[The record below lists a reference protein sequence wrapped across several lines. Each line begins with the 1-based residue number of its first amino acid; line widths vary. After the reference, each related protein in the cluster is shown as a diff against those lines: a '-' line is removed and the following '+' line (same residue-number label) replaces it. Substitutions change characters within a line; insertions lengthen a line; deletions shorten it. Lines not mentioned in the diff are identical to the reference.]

1 LSEKPVSKS
10 FPEEKPLKD
19 PWEQL
24 RKKLGIKILSTSRR
38 EP

>member
-10 FPEEKPLKD
+10 FPEEKPPKD

-24 RKKLGIKILSTSRR
+24 RKKPGIKILSTARR
-38 EP
+38 KP

>member
-1 LSEKPVSKS
+1 LSDQPVSKS
-10 FPEEKPLKD
+10 FPEEKLPKD

-24 RKKLGIKILSTSRR
+24 RTKPGITIHSTARR